1 MQPSHVIIVND
12 HAFINGGQTKVA
24 IETATGLAARN
35 IKVTYFAAC
44 GPVDEALNVPGVT
57 VECLDQKDILDE
69 PNRVRAMT
77 RGIWNRGAARALR
90 KLLADQNPVTTLVHA
105 HGFAKA
111 LSPSIGPVLTGSQV
125 PHLFTMHEYFLACPN
140 GGFYD
145 YQAHEICTRKALGV
159 DCLTT
164 NCDVRK
170 PVHKYW
176 RVARQMALQTA
187 GNMPRGLQNIAYI
200 SQTEL
205 DAMASYMPEGAQLHY
220 LPNPI
225 SVDQGPRVAAED
237 NDAFVFVG
245 RLNPE
250 KGCVDFAKAAK
261 QAGVRAVFVGEGSER
276 EAILAANPDAEITGW
291 VTPAE
296 VETWLTQARAL
307 VLPSL
312 WYETFG
318 LVAYEGIAKGVP
330 CIVGG
335 WNAAAEAV
343 TDGETGLVYATRDGL
358 ADALTKAQEPALLGQ
373 MSKAAYDRYWAN
385 PLTPDRYIDRLLVTY
400 NEVMAGNGGRY

>member
-35 IKVTYFAAC
+35 IQVTYFAAC
-44 GPVDEALNVPGVT
+44 GPVDEQLNVPGIT
-57 VECLDQKDILDE
+57 VHCLDQKDILDE
-69 PNRVRAMT
+69 PSRLTAMT
-77 RGIWNRGAARALR
+77 RGLWNRQAARALR
-90 KLLADQNPVTTLVHA
+90 KLLADHDPATTLVHA

-111 LSPSIGPVLTGSQV
+111 LSPAIGPVLTGSGL

-145 YQAHEICTRKALGV
+145 YQAHEICTRKPLGM

-176 RVARQMALQTA
+176 RVARQVALQTA
-187 GNMPRGLQNIAYI
+187 GNMPRGLENIAYI

-205 DAMASYMPEGAQLHY
+205 TAMADYLPASAKLHH

-225 SVDQGPRVAAED
+225 SVDQGPRVAAEE

-261 QAGVRAVFVGEGSER
+261 AAGVRAVFVGDGQER

-291 VTPAE
+291 VTPAG
-296 VETWLTQARAL
+296 VETWLAQARAL

-318 LVAYEGIAKGVP
+318 LVAYEGLAKGVP
-330 CIVGG
+330 CIVGD

-343 TDGETGLVYATRDGL
+343 TNRETGLVYEARGGL
-358 ADALTKAQEPALLGQ
+358 ASALEQAKDTALVGQ
-373 MSKAAYDRYWAN
+373 MSDAAYARYWQS
-385 PLTPDRYIDRLLVTY
+385 PLTPDVYIDRLLAIY
-400 NEVMAGNGGRY
+400 GQM